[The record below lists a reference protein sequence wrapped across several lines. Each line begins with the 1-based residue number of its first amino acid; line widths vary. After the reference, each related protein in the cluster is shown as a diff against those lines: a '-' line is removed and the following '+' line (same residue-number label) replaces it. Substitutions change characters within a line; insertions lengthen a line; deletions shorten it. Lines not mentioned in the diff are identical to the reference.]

1 MDNSHSDLTPT
12 PDNPITL
19 KLHQERVRYESEIKE
34 LRDELKNAYNNLY
47 QTRKRLKEELIKAH
61 RTEYDIF
68 YNKLMNLKSIELILS
83 SEYSLLK
90 YDLLTKL
97 RCGEIANS
105 TYRRLLKE
113 PGKKAR
119 QAQADVIEF
128 FLSEIE
134 RIFGEDKKLFKL
146 DNLNN

>member
-68 YNKLMNLKSIELILS
+68 YNKLMNIKSIELILS

-90 YDLLTKL
+90 YNLLTKL
-97 RCGEIANS
+97 RCGEIDNS
-105 TYRRLLKE
+105 TY
-113 PGKKAR
+113 
-119 QAQADVIEF
+119 
-128 FLSEIE
+128 
-134 RIFGEDKKLFKL
+134 
-146 DNLNN
+146 